1 MPRNMGP
8 YNPPSWDER
17 LRGLTSAVLTI
28 GAFSLGYNM
37 TDEKWLVACLIA
49 GLLYLLTTISI
60 VFEKVDTIDG

>member
-8 YNPPSWDER
+8 YNPPSFEER
-17 LRGLTSAVLTI
+17 ARGITAAVLTL

-37 TDEKWLVACLIA
+37 TDEKWLVACLVA
-49 GLLYLLTTISI
+49 GLLYLLTTVAI